1 MAAWVWVLIAVGVV
15 AVLAVVLWQALARR
29 RTGRLQRQFGPE
41 YDRAVGGADDRRL
54 AEAELQAREERR
66 RRLDIRPLSQA
77 ARVRYTETWRVTQAQ
92 FVDDPRGA
100 VATALPEGVNAVY
113 ELVIDG
119 QKSSRKMFVSK

>member
-15 AVLAVVLWQALARR
+15 AVLAVVLWQALARS

-41 YDRAVGGADDRRL
+41 YDRAVDGADDKRV

-77 ARVRYTETWRVTQAQ
+77 ARVRYTETWRGAEAQ
-92 FVDDPRGA
+92 FVGGPRGA
-100 VATALPEGVNAVY
+100 VAAAVG
-113 ELVIDG
+113 LV
-119 QKSSRKMFVSK
+119 